1 MVSMQYSDAAY
12 ILVVTRKI
20 LESVKYSLTF
30 EGAIRNHGILNVFKG
45 QLHTYDLESFQG
57 IENGNIGLEWLHALL
72 YYLQIISLK
81 YDSQQ

>member
-1 MVSMQYSDAAY
+1 MMVSMQYSDAAY

-45 QLHTYDLESFQG
+45 
-57 IENGNIGLEWLHALL
+57 
-72 YYLQIISLK
+72 
-81 YDSQQ
+81 